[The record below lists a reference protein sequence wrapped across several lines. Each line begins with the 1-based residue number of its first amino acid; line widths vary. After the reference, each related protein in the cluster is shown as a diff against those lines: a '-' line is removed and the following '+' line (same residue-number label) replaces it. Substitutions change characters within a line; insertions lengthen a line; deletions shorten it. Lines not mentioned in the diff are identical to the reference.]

1 MVCSGYLE
9 LGMLDEAACTLDEID
24 PADKRRREVLH
35 AQLELAIAGEQ
46 WNSAVATAAS
56 LVRSHPEDPAGWL
69 VLARA
74 ITKTANAEY
83 AEAVLTKACK
93 WHPEITL
100 IILDVAREATALGC
114 LKEAKIWLKCAIH
127 LQARCVV
134 RLCATCG
141 SSHSGSGSKPPREC
155 LERC

>member
-1 MVCSGYLE
+1 MHNSSSPS
-9 LGMLDEAACTLDEID
+9 
-24 PADKRRREVLH
+24 PA
-35 AQLELAIAGEQ
+35 EQ

-100 IILDVAREATALGC
+100 LILDLAREATALGC
-114 LKEAKIWLKCAIH
+114 LPGGKNLAEMCPP
-127 LQARCVV
+127 
-134 RLCATCG
+134 
-141 SSHSGSGSKPPREC
+141 SGS
-155 LERC
+155 ERA

>member
-1 MVCSGYLE
+1 
-9 LGMLDEAACTLDEID
+9 MLDEAACTLDEID

-74 ITKTANAEY
+74 ITKNRQRR
-83 AEAVLTKACK
+83 
-93 WHPEITL
+93 I
-100 IILDVAREATALGC
+100 
-114 LKEAKIWLKCAIH
+114 
-127 LQARCVV
+127 
-134 RLCATCG
+134 CG
-141 SSHSGSGSKPPREC
+141 SGLDQSVQMASRDRAAHPRCCAGSNRSWLSEG
-155 LERC
+155 